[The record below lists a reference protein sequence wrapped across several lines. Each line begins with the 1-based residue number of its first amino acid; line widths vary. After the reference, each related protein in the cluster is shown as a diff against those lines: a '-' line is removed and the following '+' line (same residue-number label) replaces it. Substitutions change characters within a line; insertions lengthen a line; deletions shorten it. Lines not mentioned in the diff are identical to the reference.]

1 MWKMCKQYLS
11 FRPSF
16 EISIG
21 VVLFVVCEGKPLFL
35 LLRYPHGHWDFVKG
49 HKEKGETE
57 TQTLRRELLEEA
69 GIDQIEILPGF
80 REDVHFRY
88 TAKGTEKVKR
98 QEKGQG
104 LFIYK
109 QVIYYVART
118 KQTEVKLSEEHYD
131 WAWLSYKEAHK
142 RITHKNS
149 RQVLC
154 IAKDHIDRTL

>member
-1 MWKMCKQYLS
+1 MCKQYLS

-21 VVLFVVCEGKPLFL
+21 VVLFIVCENKPLFL

-49 HKEKGETE
+49 HKEKGEKE
-57 TQTLRRELLEEA
+57 KQTLRRELLEEA
-69 GIDQIEILPGF
+69 GIDQIEILPDF
-80 REDVHFRY
+80 RQDVYFRY

-98 QEKGQG
+98 QEKGKG

-109 QVIYYVART
+109 QVIYYIAKT

-131 WAWLSYKEAHK
+131 WTWLSYEEAYK

-149 RQVLC
+149 RQVLRM
-154 IAKDHIDRTL
+154 AKDRIDRTL